1 MTSKIFDDYIA
12 KDKSSLIPL
21 LQDVQNIY
29 GYLPENALQ
38 EISDF
43 LEIPLSRTYGITVFC
58 SLNSFQK

>member
-43 LEIPLSRTYGITVFC
+43 LDIPLSRIYGITVFR